1 MVLRTQD
8 TPCRMASWWLT
19 NAEAADSEFNKSIRA
34 DMRKYQKAG
43 YLTAIFRSGREDLE
57 DNTMR
62 LMKHN
67 YELQSKADLVPDI
80 GDEVLFCYCCLLTL
94 VLIWQQLYFYY

>member
-19 NAEAADSEFNKSIRA
+19 NAEAADSEFNKSLRA

-67 YELQSKADLVPDI
+67 YELQSKLDLVPDI

-94 VLIWQQLYFYY
+94 ILIWQQLYFYS